1 MKNILLILFMALSA
15 TGYASTPKK
24 NAMTVCHEV
33 IQTGKFPK
41 ASVIFWID
49 LDKSKSNMGKTI
61 RNVKAKVSINK
72 EGKINVLE
80 YEKKQPSLITN
91 KIDKCLKT
99 FRVKPEW
106 IGSGKVKTGE
116 NIVFLR
122 FLDEY

>member
-91 KIDKCLKT
+91 KIDKFLKT

-106 IGSGKVKTGE
+106 IASGKVKTGE